1 MQPSYPICKYSVQ
14 LDGHKTSISLEPEF
28 WNELKII
35 ALKKN
40 MRVSELI
47 STIDHKKNGNLSST
61 LRVYILM
68 ATKGQE
74 K

>member
-1 MQPSYPICKYSVQ
+1 ME

-28 WNELKII
+28 WNELKNI
-35 ALKKN
+35 AMRNN

-68 ATKGQE
+68 ETKAKAKLIE
-74 K
+74 RT